1 VDVIAPPNAGREC
14 VKMRPRKRSG
24 GLPFFGAG
32 YHYADE
38 WTVEWSE
45 EAFSAD
51 NRLELPNGTKRTIR
65 ERPLDCK
72 CCLERN

>member
-14 VKMRPRKRSG
+14 VEMRARKLSG

-32 YHYADE
+32 QRYADE
-38 WTVEWSE
+38 WTVEWRK

-51 NRLELPNGTKRTIR
+51 DRLEQPNGTKRTTG
-65 ERPLDCK
+65 ERPIVCP
-72 CCLERN
+72 